1 MEILHDELI
10 QNLPVMMW
18 RAKPDMYCDFF
29 SNEFIAF
36 TGRTRGEELGHGWL
50 EAVYPEDRLTSF
62 STWSTAFNGQEE
74 YTSKFRLRHNS
85 GEYRWV
91 LSRGR
96 PFKREGEFA
105 GYIGLC
111 TDIHDQVVLENSLR
125 NKEAWLADA
134 QTLNKTGSFRWNV
147 LTGEDEWSDG
157 TYQILDFDRGVVPTY
172 DLVVQRVHPED
183 RTHFVDACA
192 RAAAD
197 RAHLFVEYRV
207 VHRDGSVRYVQTQ
220 SRPESD
226 ETFVGAVQ
234 DVTERRQTEA
244 ALQRTQYELSR
255 VSRVSTMGELA
266 ASIAHEINQPLG
278 SALANAAAAARWLD
292 TEPPELVEAKKTI
305 QDILAD
311 VRRASDVIKSLRALT
326 SKSLPSF
333 TRFALNDATMQTIKL
348 IKGELDYRKVSVS
361 FDLTDDVEVLGD
373 RVQIQ
378 QVILNLLLNAIEA
391 TTDLSERTGA
401 IRLSS
406 NLLADRRIK
415 VCVEDNGPGVSE
427 EARRHIFDAFYT
439 TKPSGIG
446 MGLSICRSIVEAHLG
461 VLDHTPAEPVGSSFC
476 FTLPL
481 ADQICIKR
489 ASIADVSSGPRSW
502 FLQRSPNEDV

>member
-1 MEILHDELI
+1 
-10 QNLPVMMW
+10 
-18 RAKPDMYCDFF
+18 
-29 SNEFIAF
+29 
-36 TGRTRGEELGHGWL
+36 
-50 EAVYPEDRLTSF
+50 
-62 STWSTAFNGQEE
+62 
-74 YTSKFRLRHNS
+74 
-85 GEYRWV
+85 
-91 LSRGR
+91 
-96 PFKREGEFA
+96 
-105 GYIGLC
+105 
-111 TDIHDQVVLENSLR
+111 
-125 NKEAWLADA
+125 
-134 QTLNKTGSFRWNV
+134 
-147 LTGEDEWSDG
+147 
-157 TYQILDFDRGVVPTY
+157 
-172 DLVVQRVHPED
+172 
-183 RTHFVDACA
+183 
-192 RAAAD
+192 
-197 RAHLFVEYRV
+197 
-207 VHRDGSVRYVQTQ
+207 
-220 SRPESD
+220 
-226 ETFVGAVQ
+226 
-234 DVTERRQTEA
+234 
-244 ALQRTQYELSR
+244 
-255 VSRVSTMGELA
+255 MGELA